1 MCIRDSYEAEHALE
15 SAEKKREALIKH
27 GEEELEAT
35 RRKAH
40 ELMQGVQNQAYALT
54 EMCIRDSLYHPG

>member
-1 MCIRDSYEAEHALE
+1 MN
-15 SAEKKREALIKH
+15 ALIKQ

-40 ELMQGVQNQAYALT
+40 ELMQNVQNQAYA
-54 EMCIRDSLYHPG
+54 